1 MRKPSFVK
9 SIRKQVHTHLNEYIS
24 IDNLYD
30 VSYTQKEIIYDD
42 IEQTYE
48 LIKTKTDDVVLKT
61 DDYDELVAK
70 IRPTISKH
78 QYTQINP

>member
-1 MRKPSFVK
+1 MSPRL
-9 SIRKQVHTHLNEYIS
+9 QDYEYIS

-42 IEQTYE
+42 VEQTYE